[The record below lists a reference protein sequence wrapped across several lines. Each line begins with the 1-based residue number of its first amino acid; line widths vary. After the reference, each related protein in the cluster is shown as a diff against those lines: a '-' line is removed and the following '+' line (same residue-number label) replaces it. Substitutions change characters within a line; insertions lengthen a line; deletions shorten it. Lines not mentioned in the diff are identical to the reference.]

1 MFKNFLYVS
10 LLTISF
16 ISCNA
21 QPEVRTLVND
31 ANAEKRM
38 VTPFTGVD
46 VSNAITLYISQGNED
61 AVAVSCTESSDTK
74 KVKTEVKNGVL
85 KIYFDNGFWGG
96 AWKDKKVKAYVSIKN
111 PNFIS
116 ISGASSCKINETIN
130 AENLKIN
137 ISGASNIKGNLKVNN
152 LKIDL
157 SGASSATFNGTTNLA
172 FIDASGASSFKC
184 YDFIIDDCTA
194 EASGASSLNLN
205 VKTKLAASAGGASS
219 IKYIGN
225 PDVVKSDSN
234 GASSIK
240 KKND

>member
-1 MFKNFLYVS
+1 MFKNFLFVA
-10 LLTISF
+10 LLTTSF

-21 QPEVRTLVND
+21 QPEVKTLVND

-61 AVAVSCTESSDTK
+61 AVAVSCTEASDTR

-85 KIYFDNGFWGG
+85 KIFLDNGFWGG

-111 PNFIS
+111 PNFMS
-116 ISGASSCKINETIN
+116 ISGASSCKLNETIN

-137 ISGASNIKGNLKVNN
+137 ISGASNIKGNLRVNN
-152 LKIDL
+152 LKLNI
-157 SGASSATFNGTTNLA
+157 SGASSASLNGTSTQA

-184 YDFIIDDCTA
+184 YDLLIDDCTA
-194 EASGASSLNLN
+194 EASGASSLNIN
-205 VKTKLAASAGGASS
+205 VKTKLSASAGGASS
-219 IKYIGN
+219 IKYLGN
-225 PDVVKSDSN
+225 PNVVKSDAS

-240 KKND
+240 KKSD